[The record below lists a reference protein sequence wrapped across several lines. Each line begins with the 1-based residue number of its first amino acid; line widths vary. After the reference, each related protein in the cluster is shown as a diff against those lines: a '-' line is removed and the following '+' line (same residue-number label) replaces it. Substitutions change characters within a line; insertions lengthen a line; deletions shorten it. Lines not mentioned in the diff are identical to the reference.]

1 MADGTVYRVIQ
12 GEGDILGFDP
22 ARDKLDLGDVSVHN
36 FIVVDTDA
44 GVGFLDPWS
53 GETTVVQG
61 VSLGQLTIDSF
72 LPVIND
78 HLRQCLS
85 GALAWAHG
93 IEEQPNTVYARSHEP
108 GRIDRVAFDP
118 ATDVVDMRHY
128 GSREQISMTDGA
140 EGAVISNAGTGQT
153 LILLGV
159 STDQLSAGNF
169 LFYSAQVREDRV
181 HLQLG
186 IEVVPEAQVL
196 DQGTPVAGTRDWP
209 TAAGPGDPPPGE
221 SGRVFELDWDW
232 GAHVRLAF
240 DPAHDRLDFGWFRGD
255 QFTLAEIDG
264 ETVITIDGNRQSY
277 TLAGT
282 PLGAL
287 DMGAIVARDPS
298 ARAEWQAALEGAAP
312 APRLSASDAQ
322 ADEAE
327 GVVEF
332 TVSLS
337 APATGTVTVDWATVA
352 GTARAGED
360 YAPAVGTLSFAP
372 GEVLKT
378 ISISLADDVLHEAD
392 ETFGLRLTSPSG
404 AVLARAE
411 ATATIRDD
419 DPDEAPDDLPAIS
432 LADVSGAEGDA
443 GETHM
448 LVEATLSKAW
458 HAPVTVAWTT
468 ADGTARAG
476 EDYHPASGTLT
487 FAAGETA
494 RTIHV
499 HAMGDTTPETDE
511 TLFVRL
517 SSPEGLEIA
526 DGEARVTLRNDD
538 EAAPAPPPE
547 LTISNRRLDEGDD
560 GWSVAR
566 LKVRLSE
573 ASDAPVSVDWT
584 TRDGTAAAGE
594 DYRAASGTLTFA
606 PGETVQTLRVRV
618 FGDGLEEGDER
629 FVVRL
634 SNPEGATLADAKGVV
649 RIRDDDEAAPPPPP
663 PPPPPPEDGGTV
675 SYSVDNAWSGGF
687 VATMAVSAGD
697 APLEGWTVA
706 FDAGFEIVN
715 IWNARIVSQEGTRYV
730 LSNLDYNADV
740 PAGGTTGF
748 GFQAAGDDSAVSGLA
763 LDGADPPVAPPA
775 ISVAG
780 AEAVE
785 GEFLEF
791 EISLSAASV
800 ETISVRYA
808 SQDGGARAG
817 EDYVAVSGTLSFAP
831 GETTKTIRV
840 ATLDDAVFEGPESFT
855 IALSAPSGGSLG
867 VPRAQGAIVENDPAP
882 SPGIGIDDAAAA
894 EGDEGGTSPGWFSTS
909 GNQVVDADGTPV
921 RIAGV
926 NWFGFESDTFAPHG
940 LWTRGYASMM
950 DQMQAEGFNTIRL
963 PFSSEMLHTTAAP
976 NGIDFS
982 QNPDLAGLTPLEI
995 LDVIVDYAGEI
1006 GMRIILYHHR
1016 STAGA
1021 GTSGNGLWYGE
1032 GGFTEAG
1039 WIEDWR
1045 MLAARYADDPTVI
1058 GADLHNEPHAGT
1070 WGGGGAR
1077 DWARA
1082 AETAGD
1088 AIGEVNPNWLILVE
1102 GVGAYQGDS
1111 YWWGGALQGVRDR
1124 PIELALDDK
1133 LVYSPHDYGNSVHA
1147 QPWFQDPGFA
1157 EDLPEIFREAWGFIF
1172 EDEIAPVMLGEF
1184 GTRLQDPKDEP
1195 WLAALTVYLQGDFD
1209 GDGASELASGQEGIG
1224 WTYWSWNPNSGDTG
1238 GVLADDWRTV
1248 IEAKMAYLE
1257 PMQFDFGETGAWATF
1272 EVSLTAPAA
1281 QEITVDW
1288 TTAPGTADET
1298 DFEAASGTLRF
1309 APGEQT
1315 RQIRIALT
1323 GDGLPEADESFA
1335 ILLSNPQGAELL
1347 DAEAIGLI
1355 LNDDGGGDLL
1365 V

>member
-1 MADGTVYRVIQ
+1 MAGTVFQVVQGGGDVI
-12 GEGDILGFDP
+12 GFDP
-22 ARDKLDLGDVSVHN
+22 SRDKLDLGDVSVHN
-36 FIVVDTDA
+36 FIVVDTPA
-44 GVGFLDPWS
+44 GAGFMDPWS
-53 GETTVVQG
+53 GETTVIQG
-61 VSLGQLTIDSF
+61 VSLGQLTVDSF

-78 HLRQCLS
+78 HLRQCLA

-93 IEEQPNTVYARSHEP
+93 IEPAANTIYARSHEP

-118 ATDVVDMRHY
+118 ETDVVDFRHY
-128 GSREQISMTDGA
+128 GTREQISMTDGA

-159 STDQLSAGNF
+159 SVDQLSVSNF

-186 IEVVPEAQVL
+186 FGPVPDDRIL
-196 DQGTPVAGTRDWP
+196 DQGMPVPGTTAWP
-209 TAAGPGDPPPGE
+209 TEAGPGAPPSGVAGE
-221 SGRVFELDWDW
+221 VFVLDWDW
-232 GAHVRLAF
+232 GAHVALDF
-240 DPAHDRLDFGWFRGD
+240 DPAVDRLDFGWLRGD
-255 QFTLAEIDG
+255 QFTLAEVG
-264 ETVITIDGNRQSY
+264 GSVVIAIDGNDQSY
-277 TLAGT
+277 TLAGV
-282 PLGAL
+282 PLGAM

-312 APRLSASDAQ
+312 APRLSAGDAQ
-322 ADEAE
+322 AGEAA

-337 APATGTVTVDWATVA
+337 APASGPATVDWATVA

-360 YAPAVGTLSFAP
+360 YVPAVGTLTFAP
-372 GEVLKT
+372 GETAKT
-378 ISISLADDVLHEAD
+378 VSVALADDALHEAD

-404 AVLARAE
+404 ATLARAE
-411 ATATIRDD
+411 ATATILDD
-419 DPDEAPDDLPAIS
+419 DPAPAGPPRIT

-448 LVEATLSKAW
+448 LIEVSLSRASTS
-458 HAPVTVAWTT
+458 PVTVAWTT
-468 ADGTARAG
+468 ADGTATAG
-476 EDYHPASGTLT
+476 EDYHAASGVLT
-487 FAAGETA
+487 FAPGETA
-494 RTIHV
+494 KTLHV
-499 HAMGDTTPETDE
+499 HAMGDTTAEDDE

-517 SSPEGLEIA
+517 SDATGAEIA
-526 DGEARVTLRNDD
+526 DAEARVTLRNDD
-538 EAAPAPPPE
+538 AEGPAPLPE
-547 LTISNRRLDEGDD
+547 LTISNRRLEEGDD

-573 ASDAPVSVDWT
+573 ASDAPVTVDWST
-584 TRDGTAAAGE
+584 VDRTAQAGA
-594 DYRAASGTLTFA
+594 DYRAASGTLSFA
-606 PGETVQTLRVRV
+606 PGETVQTIRIRV
-618 FGDGLEEGDER
+618 FGDETPEDDER
-629 FVVRL
+629 FLVRL
-634 SNPEGATLADAKGVV
+634 SNPEGATLADRRGVV
-649 RIRDDDEAAPPPPP
+649 RILDDDAAPPPPP
-663 PPPPPPEDGGTV
+663 PPPAGGE
-675 SYSVDNAWSGGF
+675 VDYAVRNAWSGGF
-687 VATMAVSAGD
+687 VAEMTVGAGASALDGWSVSFEA
-697 APLEGWTVA
+697 E
-706 FDAGFEIVN
+706 FEIVN
-715 IWNARIVSQEGTRYV
+715 IWNARIVSHEASAGGVRYV
-730 LSNLDYNADV
+730 LANLDYNAGV

-748 GFQAAGDDSAVSGLA
+748 GFQAEGGDSAVSGLA
-763 LDGADPPVAPPA
+763 LDGADPPVASPA

-780 AEAVE
+780 AEVVE
-785 GEFLEF
+785 GGFLEF

-800 ETISVRYA
+800 ETIEVDWA
-808 SQDGGARAG
+808 AQDGTARAG
-817 EDYVAVSGTLSFAP
+817 EDYAAVSGRLVFAP
-831 GETTKTIRV
+831 GETVKTVRV
-840 ATLDDAVFEGPESFT
+840 ATLDDAVFEGTEHFA
-855 IALSAPSGGSLG
+855 IALSSPKGATLG
-867 VPRAQGAIVENDPAP
+867 ASRAQGAIVDDDPAP
-882 SPGIGIDDAAAA
+882 VPGLGIGDARAA
-894 EGDEGGTSPGWFSTS
+894 EGDEGGASPGWFSTS
-909 GNQVVDADGTPV
+909 GNQVVDAEGNPV

-950 DQMQAEGFNTIRL
+950 DQMKAEGFNTIRL
-963 PFSSEMLHTTAAP
+963 PFSSEMLHTSAAP

-995 LDVIVDYAGEI
+995 LDVIVDYAGQI
-1006 GMRIILYHHR
+1006 GMRIILDHHR

-1070 WGGGGAR
+1070 WGGGGAS

-1082 AETAGD
+1082 AEAAGD

-1124 PIELALDDK
+1124 PIELAVADK

-1147 QPWFQDPGFA
+1147 QPWFQSPDFA

-1195 WLAALTVYLQGDFD
+1195 WLAALTAYLQGDFD
-1209 GDGASELASGQEGIG
+1209 GDGASELAPGQEGIG

-1257 PMQFDFGETGAWATF
+1257 PMQFDLDEGGTAWMVF
-1272 EVSLTAPAA
+1272 EVSLTAPAV

-1288 TTAPGTADET
+1288 TAAPGTAGED

-1315 RQIRIALT
+1315 REIHVALT
-1323 GDGLPEADESFA
+1323 GDEIPEADETFA
-1335 ILLSNPQGAELL
+1335 VLLSNPQGAELL
-1347 DAEAIGLI
+1347 DAEGLGLI
-1355 LNDDGGGDLL
+1355 LNDDAAGLL
-1365 V
+1365 LA